1 MLSGCQPQADV
12 MPIRPPVAPLAAG
25 IRTAPPPVAPGACW
39 HGEVQ
44 PALFETVT
52 EQVITRPEQRDA
64 AGVLVAP
71 AVIRT
76 EQRQRELRARRD
88 IWFEVPCV
96 AQDAGF
102 AATVQRAL
110 KARGVYGGAI
120 TGAADAATR
129 DALRQY
135 QRALGLDSD
144 VLSLAA
150 ARMLGIVPE
159 DFGQTS

>member
-1 MLSGCQPQADV
+1 MLTACQPQADV
-12 MPIRPPVAPLAAG
+12 MPIRPPVAPLAQE
-25 IRTAPPPVAPGACW
+25 IRTTPPPVGPGACW
-39 HGEVQ
+39 HSEVQ
-44 PALFETVT
+44 PAVFETVT
-52 EQVITRPEQRDA
+52 EQVISRAEQRDA
-64 AGVLVAP
+64 AGVVVAP

-88 IWFEVPCV
+88 IWFAVPCV

-102 AATVQRAL
+102 AATLQRAL

-129 DALRQY
+129 DALRRY

-150 ARMLGIVPE
+150 ARMLGIVPD
-159 DFGQTS
+159 DFRLSS